1 MLPPNTTS
9 NDSLLVDEPNKKKPG
24 RPKKEA
30 GLTPEQAVLN
40 VVKAEEDR
48 QSILSNLAKKVTDL
62 FSERAAQRV
71 SKELEWAKQQRLY
84 NAPLQGSVSEFG
96 ETPFENPEKSG
107 RRPEP
112 NIVRTKCDTAI
123 ANCVSLQFAAGDK
136 NWDLFPPANVT
147 DQAII
152 DACRLMEKEI
162 QTQLT
167 ESKYGMH
174 SRRAIEDRVILGTG
188 VLKGPVNTGKLH
200 VKYEQSG
207 GTWVPTV
214 TTNYAP
220 KVEHVPLWRFY
231 PDLSVTDASEVQDAV
246 EVHPMTAIELSQY
259 IDHPGFD
266 GDSIREIL
274 VGSAEHD
281 PIKADVFNDTLAK
294 ITAEM
299 WQRNPYL
306 YRNRYLVLEYHG
318 PVTYDELN
326 KLGLEP
332 TYESPTNEYYGEVW
346 VCCGKVIRMELENIE
361 GYFEIPYSIS
371 PWKRDPSSVFG
382 YGHPLLLA
390 DPQRVVTQAYHMILD
405 NASLTSGPQVA
416 MFQKYIQPVDGDWTI
431 SPNKVWLL
439 TDPSQQIQNAIQ
451 FFNPTNVIEEIM
463 PVLELAMRFADDES
477 QTNGLASGI
486 QSPQNTETATGQLA
500 LQHASTTLL
509 DFLAEEW
516 DEHVTEKVIR
526 RMYAWNMQY
535 SKNEAIKGDYCIDV
549 KSSSEYKNKQL
560 YVRDLE
566 RLSVEAGQNPEM
578 ALVLNVDELQ
588 KARLTLMHLPSNKI
602 IKTEDEIKKA
612 RQEAAQRPDPKMLDI
627 QVKMMQAKTAQAEL
641 QLKAQELQFQATLQ
655 QQRAQWEHEEKM
667 GANYARLQE
676 AEASVLKARS
686 DSEAEM
692 YKLAAKDEQFKAKLM
707 NDKEI
712 AMTQIQQDIFLK
724 GMEEHR
730 KARELDQT
738 DEELKIKKK
747 TGTGI

>member
-1 MLPPNTTS
+1 
-9 NDSLLVDEPNKKKPG
+9 V
-24 RPKKEA
+24 
-30 GLTPEQAVLN
+30 
-40 VVKAEEDR
+40 
-48 QSILSNLAKKVTDL
+48 
-62 FSERAAQRV
+62 
-71 SKELEWAKQQRLY
+71 QQ
-84 NAPLQGSVSEFG
+84 
-96 ETPFENPEKSG
+96 
-107 RRPEP
+107 
-112 NIVRTKCDTAI
+112 
-123 ANCVSLQFAAGDK
+123 GD
-136 NWDLFPPANVT
+136 A
-147 DQAII
+147 
-152 DACRLMEKEI
+152 
-162 QTQLT
+162 
-167 ESKYGMH
+167 
-174 SRRAIEDRVILGTG
+174 
-188 VLKGPVNTGKLH
+188 
-200 VKYEQSG
+200 
-207 GTWVPTV
+207 WVPAV
-214 TTNYAP
+214 TTNYTP

-231 PDLSVTDASEVQDAV
+231 PDLSVTDASEVQDAI
-246 EVHPMTAIELSQY
+246 EVHPMTGIELSQY

-266 GDSIREIL
+266 GEAIKSIL
-274 VGSAEHD
+274 VGDANHE
-281 PIKADVFNDTLAK
+281 PIRADVFNDSLAK

-346 VCCGKVIRMELENIE
+346 ICCGKVIRMELENIE

-451 FFNPTNVIEEIM
+451 FFNPTNVIEQIM

-500 LQHASTTLL
+500 MQHASTTLL

-535 SKNEAIKGDYCIDV
+535 SPKEEIKGDYCIDV

-578 ALVLNVDELQ
+578 AMVLNIDELQ

-602 IKTEDEIKKA
+602 VKTEDEVKQA
-612 RQEAAQRPDPKMLDI
+612 RAEAQQKPDPKMMDV

-641 QLKAQELQFQATLQ
+641 QLKAQELQFQRTLE
-655 QQRAQWEHEEKM
+655 QQRAQWEHEERM

-686 DSEAEM
+686 DAQAEM
-692 YKLAAKDEQFKAKLM
+692 YKLAAKDQQFKAKLL
-707 NDKEI
+707 NDKEL
-712 AMTQIQQDIFLK
+712 AGLAIQSDIFLK
-724 GMEEHR
+724 SMEEHR

-738 DEELKIKKK
+738 DEELKIKK
-747 TGTGI
+747 TQGTGI

>member
-1 MLPPNTTS
+1 MPLQDTMSKDN
-9 NDSLLVDEPNKKKPG
+9 LLIDDPDKITDDKKKDTGLSPE
-24 RPKKEA
+24 EA
-30 GLTPEQAVLN
+30 AASVI
-40 VVKAEEDR
+40 KSEEDR
-48 QSILSNLAKKVTDL
+48 QTILSALAKKVTDL
-62 FSERAAQRV
+62 FSERAQQRV
-71 SKELEWAKQQRLY
+71 SKELEWTKQQRLY
-84 NAPLQGSVSEFG
+84 NAPLQGSVGSFG
-96 ETPFENPEKSG
+96 ETPFENPERGS

-123 ANCVSLQFAAGDK
+123 ANCVSLQFAAGEK
-136 NWDLFPPANVT
+136 NGDLFPPANVT
-147 DQAII
+147 DPAVV
-152 DACRLMEKEI
+152 ASCRMMEKEI

-200 VKYEQSG
+200 VRYERQG
-207 GTWVPTV
+207 DAWVPTV
-214 TTNYAP
+214 TTNYSP

-231 PDLSVTDASEVQDAV
+231 PDLSVTDASEVQDAI

-259 IDHPGFD
+259 VDHPGFD
-266 GDSIREIL
+266 GQAIKSIL
-274 VGSAEHD
+274 VGNTSHD
-281 PIKADVFNDTLAK
+281 PIKPDTFNDSLNK

-318 PVTYDELN
+318 PVTYDDLN

-346 VCCGKVIRMELENIE
+346 ICCGKVIRMELENIE

-439 TDPSQQIQNAIQ
+439 TDPTQQIQNAIQ
-451 FFNPTNVIEEIM
+451 FFNPTNVIEQIM
-463 PVLELAMRFADDES
+463 PVLDLAMRFADDES

-500 LQHASTTLL
+500 MQHASTTLL

-535 SKNEAIKGDYCIDV
+535 NPKDEIKGDYTIDV

-566 RLSVEAGQNPEM
+566 RLSMEAGQNPEM
-578 ALVLNVDELQ
+578 AMVLNMEELQ
-588 KARLTLMHLPSNKI
+588 KARLTLMHLPSNRI
-602 IKTEDEIKKA
+602 IKTDDEIKAA
-612 RQEAAQRPDPKMLDI
+612 REQAGQKPDPAMI
-627 QVKMMQAKTAQAEL
+627 EAQVKMMIAQTAAGKLEL
-641 QLKAQELQFQATLQ
+641 EKSQLQFELQ
-655 QQRAQWEHEEKM
+655 QQQQRELWEHEEKM
-667 GANYARLQE
+667 GSNYARLQE

-686 DSEAEM
+686 EAQTEM
-692 YKLAAKDEQFKAKLM
+692 IKLAAKDGQFKAKLM
-707 NDKEI
+707 NDKELAAI
-712 AMTQIQQDIFLK
+712 SVQSNVFLRS
-724 GMEEHR
+724 MEEAR
-730 KARELDQT
+730 KTRELDQT
-738 DEELKIKKK
+738 DQELKIKREK
-747 TGTGI
+747 GTGI